1 LTRRL
6 FAGSATGS
14 LLLAFASRALRR
26 KMFMHPLLDP
36 RRSEAATLSTESLG
50 PANVLKLVM
59 IFSDDL

>member
-1 LTRRL
+1 LTRLL

-14 LLLAFASRALRR
+14 LLLASAFGALRR
-26 KMFMHPLLDP
+26 KMLIHSLLDP
-36 RRSEAATLSTESLG
+36 RRSEVATLSTESLG